1 MFNRTLLILSVICLI
16 SCTKEIIQQ
25 KLTVSVTPAN
35 GGSVSP
41 PSNSYEKGSN
51 VSLVATP
58 TGEYLFK
65 QWQGSISGTSNPT
78 SITMDADKSVTGVF
92 EKRQY
97 PLTLTIEGS
106 GTVKEEVIGIATQA
120 LYPSGTTVRLTAV
133 PIEGW
138 SFSGWSGDQSI
149 KSNPLDIKVDKAISL
164 KATFEKLQYSLNL
177 TIEGN
182 GTVKEEIIAVN
193 TQSQYPS
200 GTTVKLTANP
210 GIGWRFDTW
219 SGDET
224 DNKNP
229 LTILIAKNTS
239 INAIFKP
246 IPFDYLKPSFEL
258 RNNTKWLD
266 YYEIPKQNQV
276 DVLSPAGKSYIGGVA
291 MADFNTDGYLDVVM
305 APGINR
311 NTLIPLELYLY
322 NPSNGNYVLNSTS
335 ITGNVGT
342 NSIIKSLVGD
352 FNGDKI
358 PDVFFADT
366 GSEYGPMPST
376 GWPGEYLSIM
386 LSESKGKFRFS
397 ILNQFPKNFYHG
409 ACSGDFDRDGDLD
422 IFLPADCSF
431 LLNDGKANFT
441 RSMNVFINPVNAIIA
456 CEMVDIDQDGFLDL
470 IVGGQNTYANL
481 KGFIDA
487 NRIYWGNG
495 KNFDLER
502 SLALPEIAGWD
513 LTLDFGFIDLNKDS
527 QKELI
532 LLRTGDSSGNGS
544 RFYMGYYLQI
554 LAVNK
559 LGFQDVTSI
568 YLNDNYNISGRNI
581 PNILVGDINQN
592 GLIDIVNP
600 DKGTSYGSP
609 NNKNPSIIWEMGAD
623 QKFIKK

>member
-1 MFNRTLLILSVICLI
+1 MFNRALLILSFICLI

-35 GGSVSP
+35 GGSVTP

-58 TGEYLFK
+58 SGEYLFK

-106 GTVKEEVIGIATQA
+106 GSIVEEVIAIA
-120 LYPSGTTVRLTAV
+120 S
-133 PIEGW
+133 
-138 SFSGWSGDQSI
+138 
-149 KSNPLDIKVDKAISL
+149 
-164 KATFEKLQYSLNL
+164 
-177 TIEGN
+177 
-182 GTVKEEIIAVN
+182 
-193 TQSQYPS
+193 QSQYPS
-200 GTTVKLTANP
+200 GTTIKLTANA
-210 GIGWRFDTW
+210 GGGWKFDTW
-219 SGDET
+219 TGDET
-224 DNKNP
+224 NNKNP
-229 LTILIAKNTS
+229 FTILITKNTS
-239 INAIFKP
+239 LNAIFKP

-291 MADFNTDGYLDVVM
+291 MADFNMDGYLDVVM

-311 NTLIPLELYLY
+311 NVLIPLELYFY
-322 NPSNGNYVLNSTS
+322 NPSNGNYVLNTTS
-335 ITGNVGT
+335 ITSNIGT

-352 FNGDKI
+352 FNGDQI

-397 ILNQFPKNFYHG
+397 ILTQFPKNFYHG

-441 RSMNVFINPVNAIIA
+441 RSINVFVNPVKAIIA

-470 IVGGQNTYANL
+470 LVGGQNTYANL

-502 SLALPEIAGWD
+502 SFALPKIAGWD

-544 RFYMGYYLQI
+544 RFYMGFYLQI
-554 LAVNK
+554 LAGNK
-559 LGFQDVTSI
+559 LGFQDVTST
-568 YLNDNYNISGRNI
+568 YLSDNYNISGRNI

-609 NNKNPSIIWEMGAD
+609 NNKNPSIIWEMGTD

>member
-1 MFNRTLLILSVICLI
+1 MFKRALLILSFICLI

-35 GGSVSP
+35 GGSVTP

-58 TGEYLFK
+58 SGEYLFK

-106 GTVKEEVIGIATQA
+106 GSIVEEVIAIA
-120 LYPSGTTVRLTAV
+120 S
-133 PIEGW
+133 
-138 SFSGWSGDQSI
+138 
-149 KSNPLDIKVDKAISL
+149 
-164 KATFEKLQYSLNL
+164 
-177 TIEGN
+177 
-182 GTVKEEIIAVN
+182 
-193 TQSQYPS
+193 QSQYPS
-200 GTTVKLTANP
+200 GTTIKLTANA
-210 GIGWRFDTW
+210 GGGWKFDTW
-219 SGDET
+219 TGDET
-224 DNKNP
+224 NNKNP
-229 LTILIAKNTS
+229 FTILITKNTS
-239 INAIFKP
+239 LNAIFKP

-291 MADFNTDGYLDVVM
+291 MADFNMDGYLDVVM

-311 NTLIPLELYLY
+311 NVLIPLELYFY
-322 NPSNGNYVLNSTS
+322 NPSNGNYVLNITS
-335 ITGNVGT
+335 ITSNIGT

-352 FNGDKI
+352 FNGDQI

-397 ILNQFPKNFYHG
+397 ILTQFPKNFYHG

-441 RSMNVFINPVNAIIA
+441 RSINVFVNPVKAIIA

-470 IVGGQNTYANL
+470 LVGGQNTYANL

-502 SLALPEIAGWD
+502 SFALPKIAGWD

-544 RFYMGYYLQI
+544 RFYMGFYLQI
-554 LAVNK
+554 LAGNK
-559 LGFQDVTSI
+559 LGFQDVTST
-568 YLNDNYNISGRNI
+568 YLSDNYNISGRNI

-609 NNKNPSIIWEMGAD
+609 NNKNPSIIWEMGTD

>member
-1 MFNRTLLILSVICLI
+1 MFNRTLLILSFICLI

-35 GGSVSP
+35 GGTVSP

-97 PLTLTIEGS
+97 PLTLTVEGNGS
-106 GTVKEEVIGIATQA
+106 IVEEVIAIA
-120 LYPSGTTVRLTAV
+120 S
-133 PIEGW
+133 
-138 SFSGWSGDQSI
+138 
-149 KSNPLDIKVDKAISL
+149 
-164 KATFEKLQYSLNL
+164 
-177 TIEGN
+177 
-182 GTVKEEIIAVN
+182 
-193 TQSQYPS
+193 QSQYPS
-200 GTTVKLTANP
+200 GTTIKLTANA
-210 GIGWRFDTW
+210 GGGWKFDTW
-219 SGDET
+219 TGDET
-224 DNKNP
+224 NNKNP
-229 LTILIAKNTS
+229 FTILITKNTS
-239 INAIFKP
+239 LNAIFKP

-291 MADFNTDGYLDVVM
+291 MADFNMDGYLDVVM

-311 NTLIPLELYLY
+311 NVLIPLELYFY
-322 NPSNGNYVLNSTS
+322 NPSNGNYVLNITS
-335 ITGNVGT
+335 ITSNIGT

-352 FNGDKI
+352 FNGDQI

-397 ILNQFPKNFYHG
+397 ILTQFPKNFYHG

-441 RSMNVFINPVNAIIA
+441 RSINVFVNPVKAIIA

-470 IVGGQNTYANL
+470 LVGGQNTYANL

-502 SLALPEIAGWD
+502 SFALPKIAGWD

-544 RFYMGYYLQI
+544 RFYMGFYLQI
-554 LAVNK
+554 LAGNK
-559 LGFQDVTSI
+559 LGFQDVTST
-568 YLNDNYNISGRNI
+568 YLSDNYNISGRNI

-609 NNKNPSIIWEMGAD
+609 NNKNPSIIWEMGTD

>member
-1 MFNRTLLILSVICLI
+1 MFNRTLLILSFICLI

-35 GGSVSP
+35 GGTVSP

-97 PLTLTIEGS
+97 PLTLTVEGNGS
-106 GTVKEEVIGIATQA
+106 IVEEVIAIA
-120 LYPSGTTVRLTAV
+120 S
-133 PIEGW
+133 
-138 SFSGWSGDQSI
+138 
-149 KSNPLDIKVDKAISL
+149 
-164 KATFEKLQYSLNL
+164 
-177 TIEGN
+177 
-182 GTVKEEIIAVN
+182 
-193 TQSQYPS
+193 QSQYPS
-200 GTTVKLTANP
+200 GTTIKLTANA
-210 GIGWRFDTW
+210 GGGWKFDTW
-219 SGDET
+219 TGDET
-224 DNKNP
+224 NNKNP
-229 LTILIAKNTS
+229 LTILITKNTS
-239 INAIFKP
+239 LNAIFKP

-291 MADFNTDGYLDVVM
+291 MADFNMDGYLDVVM

-311 NTLIPLELYLY
+311 NVLIPLELYFY
-322 NPSNGNYVLNSTS
+322 NPSNGNYVLNITS
-335 ITGNVGT
+335 ITSNIGT

-352 FNGDKI
+352 FNGDQI

-397 ILNQFPKNFYHG
+397 ILTQFPKNFYHG

-441 RSMNVFINPVNAIIA
+441 RSINVFVNPVKAIIA

-470 IVGGQNTYANL
+470 LVGGQNTYANL

-502 SLALPEIAGWD
+502 SFALPKIAGWD

-544 RFYMGYYLQI
+544 RFYMGFYLQI
-554 LAVNK
+554 LAGNK
-559 LGFQDVTSI
+559 LGFQDVTST
-568 YLNDNYNISGRNI
+568 YLSDNYNISGRNI

-609 NNKNPSIIWEMGAD
+609 NNKNPSIIWEMGTD